1 MPDNIGNVAIAA
13 DESGRADG
21 AVDGRRERWVQHRAN
36 RRAALVT
43 AAVEAIDVTATGT
56 PTFDDVAAT
65 AGVSRTVLYR
75 YFADLEDLQQAAA
88 AELADDL
95 IARVLG
101 PLGEGRTARDII
113 TSVLDGIAGW
123 VEQHPRRY
131 QFLRQFAAGAEAA
144 AGVSGH
150 MERVEDTVAARL
162 AALLTLFMTSFG
174 MPANTAELG
183 ARALIGLV
191 ESSMVWW
198 GRQPV
203 ESRQTRPELVA
214 AVSLYVWAAIDA
226 ELRAN
231 GVVLGIDDPLPEE
244 DDA

>member
-1 MPDNIGNVAIAA
+1 MAVEVD
-13 DESGRADG
+13 DSGG
-21 AVDGRRERWVQHRAN
+21 VVDGRRERWVQHRAN
-36 RRAALVT
+36 RRAALV
-43 AAVEAIDVTATGT
+43 AATIDAIDATASGS
-56 PTFDDVAAT
+56 PTFDDVAAH

-75 YFADLEDLQQAAA
+75 YFADLDDLQQAAA
-88 AELADDL
+88 AQLADDL

-131 QFLRQFAAGAEAA
+131 GFLRQFAAGAEVA
-144 AGVSGH
+144 AGVSGQL
-150 MERVEDTVAARL
+150 ERVEDTVAARL
-162 AALLTLFMTSFG
+162 AALLTLFMTTFG
-174 MPANTAELG
+174 MPAHTAELG

-203 ESRQTRPELVA
+203 ETRQTRAEIVA

-226 ELRAN
+226 ELREN
-231 GVVLGIDDPLPEE
+231 GVVLGLDDPLPEE
-244 DDA
+244 